1 MSEFG
6 FGTLVTNLSNYM
18 GTGHSV
24 RQQERDEQMSDY
36 LQREKMGIQSRVEGA
51 KAAGIHPLVA
61 MGFQAGPG
69 PSTVVGGVREAS
81 HMGMDNM
88 GEEPQP
94 QAPSSAP
101 AAVSEDQDRINKA
114 RVRQEEAQADI
125 VELQAHE
132 AYRKLATQAGQ
143 PIGVMDTGGAG
154 ATPSSLTSP
163 FNLAPGKAGAA
174 LKPGVAVKP
183 DEVIAGKGGRTAGTH
198 QAGSRI
204 ELPNGETW
212 DIPSA
217 FAAEGLEDLDAA
229 KYYLLWQLNKE
240 KLLTYAEARARAA
253 VDRYRVHARRTP
265 NFDPDSHRRY
275 QEAQDYFRRRK

>member
-1 MSEFG
+1 MSSEFG

-81 HMGMDNM
+81 HMGM
-88 GEEPQP
+88 EELGNEPPP
-94 QAPSSAP
+94 QALSSK
-101 AAVSEDQDRINKA
+101 EDPNAGVQTRILEATA
-114 RVRQEEAQADI
+114 RTREAEA
-125 VELQAHE
+125 ELAEIQAHN
-132 AYRKLATQAGQ
+132 AMRALATQPGQ
-143 PIGVMDTGGAG
+143 PIGILNGEPN
-154 ATPSSLTSP
+154 PSSVTSP
-163 FNLAPGKAGAA
+163 LNLAPNKGIAT
-174 LKPGVAVKP
+174 LKPGIKLKP
-183 DEVIAGKGGRTAGTH
+183 DEVTAGKGGLTAGTH
-198 QAGSRI
+198 QAGSTI

-212 DIPSA
+212 NIPSSMA
-217 FAAEGLEDLDAA
+217 NEGLEDLDLA

-240 KLLTYAEARARAA
+240 KLIDYATAKARSA
-253 VDRYRVHARRTP
+253 VDEYRRHARRTP
-265 NFDPDSHRRY
+265 NFDPNATRRY